1 MTRIAGELFAG
12 RFAIERIA
20 GSGGMGTVYAAR
32 DLATEHRVALKL
44 LQAGTHSSGDI
55 ERFGREASVLAEL
68 EHPGI
73 VSYVAHGA
81 APDGQRFLA
90 MEWLEGE
97 DLGQRLRRGP
107 LSIRD
112 TISLLRQVSSALAIA
127 HAHGV
132 IHRDL
137 KPSNLFLTFGE
148 IERVKI
154 LDFGI
159 ARRMAASQV
168 MTRTGLVIG
177 TPEYMAPEQARG
189 DKDIT
194 AASDIFSLGCV
205 LYECLT
211 GQPPF
216 GGEHVAA
223 VLVRILLE
231 TPVSLLVRR
240 PGIPESLA
248 SIIDQMLQKE
258 ASQRFADGRA
268 LLQAVAN
275 LHAPLPMEDELATTL
290 RVGKTESEPSFA
302 RDEQELLS
310 VVIASAPGWI
320 QVDGP
325 TADHRTGPGEQ
336 AQRRDLLATL
346 GQLGARA
353 EWLLDGALVATLHG
367 LGSAT
372 DQITQAARAALLI
385 KERWPDCVVA
395 LATGRAALL
404 GNLPVGEAVDLAA
417 RLLRTHAEQSAVIQR
432 AGVWL
437 DDLSASLLSR
447 RFALTRHDGIALLK
461 GEDLPADD
469 AYLLLGK
476 PTPCVG
482 RDQELALLEMLL
494 TGSVEESVAQ
504 AVLVTARSGVGK
516 SRLCREFLR
525 RVALRD
531 DKILIVRGDGDP
543 MTGGSPYA
551 ILRVALRHFLG
562 LSHRDNGSV
571 PSVPSQVA
579 ERLRLYLPRED
590 QRTTIAFLGELCGVP
605 FPDDGLAALRAARN
619 DPKIM
624 SDQIA
629 ESVISFFGAL
639 TAQHPVVFVLEDLH
653 WADALTVKLI
663 AAALRDLAEQPLFFL
678 ALARPEVHERFPR
691 IWAGLRMREVS
702 LSGLSKKAC
711 ERLILAVLGKGISAD
726 TVSRI
731 IEQASG
737 NTLFLE
743 ELIRAA
749 ASGSLEHLPSTLLA
763 ILQGRIGQLEPAARR
778 VIRAASIYGST
789 FWKGGVRALLSSEK
803 STHDIGHAL
812 RQLQDAEL
820 VSARPES
827 RLPGEEEYV
836 FRSVLIRESAYG
848 LLTEDDR
855 RVGHRRA
862 AEYLDHAGEDDALAL
877 AEHFEKGQL
886 PLQAALYF
894 LKAGLRSFECND
906 LEESLRRA
914 RRGLACSESGQ
925 VQAELR
931 TLLTMAHCWRSELE
945 DAYSYSVAAWP
956 LLARGSRWECSVL
969 FHGMWAALV
978 TGHESEFASMADALC
993 QFQPA
998 AADATRDVVL
1008 WGSLG
1013 ASLLTSYGRSALA
1026 KELLRRAED
1035 IMKQSPLLRQENDLR
1050 GALYMGQSDY
1060 IRAVEGNPWQP
1071 FVLSQQAT
1079 QAFADIGDRRDQ
1091 ITAMNRLG
1099 QSQGELGDA
1108 ENGQKTLGEALLL
1121 AKRIR
1126 VPFAVLQT
1134 ELHLA
1139 ALLQSVGTEPA
1150 LGEAAALAE
1159 SVLKTP
1165 GLSMGYT
1172 GWCYGI
1178 LSAVALHRQQFQQ
1191 SVRLARKAAPLCVRV
1206 PLRRLWVQSVLARA
1220 LSACGEQ
1227 SEAVTLAEDLLQALA
1242 QLGGGYMEV
1251 TVRLAAGQILAQAGQ
1266 TERADRE
1273 RIRALQSVILHAD
1286 QIPDATLRT
1295 LYKDSQLKMTQP
1307 SSAVG

>member
-1 MTRIAGELFAG
+1 MTRIVGELFAG
-12 RFAIERIA
+12 RFAVERIA

-32 DLATEHRVALKL
+32 DLATERKVALKL
-44 LQAGTHSSGDI
+44 LQAGAHTSGDI

-97 DLGQRLRRGP
+97 DLAQRLRRGP

-127 HAHGV
+127 HARGV
-132 IHRDL
+132 VHRDL

-205 LYECLT
+205 IYECLT

-231 TPVSLLVRR
+231 TPVSLLDRR
-240 PGIPESLA
+240 PGIPDSLA
-248 SIIDQMLQKE
+248 SIVEQMLQKE
-258 ASQRFADGRA
+258 PSQRFTDGRT
-268 LLQAVAN
+268 LLQAVVN
-275 LHAPLPMEDELATTL
+275 LQAPLPAEDELATTL
-290 RVGKTESEPSFA
+290 RIGKTESEPAFA
-302 RDEQELLS
+302 SDEQELLS
-310 VVIASAPGWI
+310 VVIASAPGWL

-325 TADHRTGPGEQ
+325 TADHRTGPVEQ
-336 AQRRDLLATL
+336 SQRRELLATL
-346 GQLGARA
+346 SLLGARA

-385 KERWPDCVVA
+385 KERWPDSVVA
-395 LATGRAALL
+395 LATGRAAIL

-417 RLLRTHAEQSAVIQR
+417 RLLRTHVEQRALLQR

-447 RFALTRHDGIALLK
+447 RFALTRQDGIALLQ

-469 AYLLLGK
+469 VSLLLGK

-482 RDQELALLEMLL
+482 RDQELGLLDMLL

-504 AVLVTARSGVGK
+504 AVLVTAKSGVGK

-531 DKILIVRGDGDP
+531 DSIVIVRGDGDP

-551 ILRVALRHFLG
+551 ILRVALRQFLG
-562 LSHRDNGSV
+562 LSLRDQESV
-571 PSVPSQVA
+571 RNLPSQVT
-579 ERLRLYLPRED
+579 ERLRHHLPSDE

-605 FPDDGLAALRAARN
+605 FPDDGLPALRAARN

-629 ESVISFFGAL
+629 EAVIAFLRAL
-639 TAQHPVVFVLEDLH
+639 SAQHPVVFVLEDLH

-663 AAALRDLAEQPLFFL
+663 ASALRDLAEQPLFFL

-691 IWAGLRMREVS
+691 MWAGLRMRDIS
-702 LSGLSKKAC
+702 LSGLSRKAC
-711 ERLILAVLGKGISAD
+711 ERLIVAVLGKGIAAE

-778 VIRAASIYGST
+778 VIRAASIYGLT

-820 VSARPES
+820 IAVRTES
-827 RLPGEEEYV
+827 RLPGEEEYA

-886 PLQAALYF
+886 PIKAALYF

-906 LEESLRRA
+906 LEEALRRA

-925 VQAELR
+925 LQAELR
-931 TLLTMAHCWRSELE
+931 TLLTMAHCWRFELD
-945 DAYSYSVAAWP
+945 DAFAYSVAAWP

-978 TGHESEFASMADALC
+978 TGHEPEFASMAEALC
-993 QFQPA
+993 HFQPV
-998 AADATRDVVL
+998 AADAARDLVL

-1013 ASLLTSYGRSALA
+1013 ASLLTSYGRSSLA
-1026 KELLRRAED
+1026 RDLLQRAQD
-1035 IMKQSPLLRQENDLR
+1035 IMVQSPWLHQENDLR

-1071 FVLSQQAT
+1071 LLLSQEAT
-1079 QAFADIGDRRDQ
+1079 RAFADIGDRRDQ

-1099 QSQGELGDA
+1099 QSQGELGDT
-1108 ENGQKTLGEALLL
+1108 ENGQKTLREALQL

-1126 VPFAVLQT
+1126 VPFAVLQS

-1139 ALLQSVGTEPA
+1139 ALLQSIGTEPA
-1150 LGEAAALAE
+1150 LREAATLAE
-1159 SVLKTP
+1159 SILQTP
-1165 GLSMGYT
+1165 GLSTGYT

-1178 LSAVALHRQQFQQ
+1178 LAAVALYRHQFDL
-1191 SVRLARKAAPLCVRV
+1191 SVVHAQKAIPLCARV
-1206 PLRRLWVQSVLARA
+1206 PLRLLWVQSVLARA
-1220 LSACGEQ
+1220 LSACGMQ
-1227 SEAVTLAEDLLQALA
+1227 SAAVLLTDELLRSLA
-1242 QLGGGYMEV
+1242 QRGGGYMEV
-1251 TVRLAAGQILAQAGQ
+1251 TVRLVAAQILERAGQ
-1266 TERADRE
+1266 TERAETEKRHAIE
-1273 RIRALQSVILHAD
+1273 SLALRAQ
-1286 QIPDATLRT
+1286 QIPDAALRT
-1295 LYKDSQLKMTQP
+1295 LYHDSQIKTLH
-1307 SSAVG
+1307 

>member
-1 MTRIAGELFAG
+1 MSRIAGELFAG
-12 RFAIERIA
+12 RFSVERIA

-32 DLATEHRVALKL
+32 DLSTERKVALKL
-44 LQAGTHSSGDI
+44 LQAGTHSFGDI
-55 ERFGREASVLAEL
+55 ERFSREASVLAEL

-90 MEWLEGE
+90 MEWLDGE

-112 TISLLRQVSSALAIA
+112 TISLLRQVASALAIA
-127 HAHGV
+127 HSRGV
-132 IHRDL
+132 VHRDL

-148 IERVKI
+148 MERVKI

-189 DKDIT
+189 DKEIT
-194 AASDIFSLGCV
+194 AATDIFSLGCV
-205 LYECLT
+205 VYECLT

-231 TPVSLLVRR
+231 TPVSLLDRR
-240 PGIPESLA
+240 PGTPESLA
-248 SIIDQMLQKE
+248 GIVDQMLQKE
-258 ASQRFADGRA
+258 PSQRFADGQA
-268 LLQAVAN
+268 LLQAVAH
-275 LHAPLPMEDELATTL
+275 LQAPQPMEDELATTL
-290 RVGKTESEPSFA
+290 RIGKTESEPTFA
-302 RDEQELLS
+302 SDEQELLS

-320 QVDGP
+320 AAEGP
-325 TADHRTGPGEQ
+325 TADHRTGPVEQ
-336 AQRRDLLATL
+336 SQRRELLTAL
-346 GQLGARA
+346 GQLGARS

-372 DQITQAARAALLI
+372 DQLAQAARAALLI
-385 KERWPDCVVA
+385 KERWPDSVVA
-395 LATGRAALL
+395 LATGRAAIL

-417 RLLRTHAEQSAVIQR
+417 RLLRTHADHSAVVQR
-432 AGVWL
+432 SGVWL

-447 RFALTRHDGIALLK
+447 RFALSRHEGIALLSA
-461 GEDLPADD
+461 EDLPTDD
-469 AYLLLGK
+469 AHLLLGK

-482 RDQELALLEMLL
+482 RDQELGLLDMLL

-504 AVLVTARSGVGK
+504 AVLVTAKSGVGK

-531 DKILIVRGDGDP
+531 ESILIIRGDGDP

-551 ILRVALRHFLG
+551 ILRAALRHFLG
-562 LSHRDNGSV
+562 LSSRDQESLHS
-571 PSVPSQVA
+571 PSAQIA
-579 ERLRLYLPRED
+579 ERLRTYLPEAT
-590 QRTTIAFLGELCGVP
+590 QRSTVAFVGELCGVP
-605 FPDDGLAALRAARN
+605 FSDEGLPVLRAARN

-629 ESVISFFGAL
+629 EAVITFLGAL

-663 AAALRDLAEQPLFFL
+663 ASALRDLAEQPLFFL

-691 IWAGLRMREVS
+691 IWAGLRVREVS
-702 LSGLSKKAC
+702 LSGLSRKAC
-711 ERLILAVLGKGISAD
+711 ERLIGAVLGKGI
-726 TVSRI
+726 TTENVSRI

-749 ASGSLEHLPSTLLA
+749 KNGSIEHLPPTLLA

-778 VIRAASIYGST
+778 VVRAASVYGAT

-812 RQLQDAEL
+812 RQLQEAEMI
-820 VSARPES
+820 SMRTES

-848 LLTEDDR
+848 LLTEEDR

-886 PLQAALYF
+886 PIKAALYF

-906 LEESLRRA
+906 LEETLRRA
-914 RRGLACSESGQ
+914 RRGLACSENGQ

-945 DAYSYSVAAWP
+945 EAFQHSVAAWP
-956 LLARGSRWECSVL
+956 LLAKGSRWECSVL
-969 FHGMWAALV
+969 FHGMWASLV
-978 TGHESEFASMADALC
+978 TGHEPEFASMAAALC
-993 QFQPA
+993 HFQPSATDA
-998 AADATRDVVL
+998 ARELVL
-1008 WGSLG
+1008 WGALG
-1013 ASLLTSYGRSALA
+1013 ASLLTSYGRSIIA
-1026 KELLRRAED
+1026 KQLLHRAED
-1035 IMKQSPLLRQENDLR
+1035 TLAQIPSLRQEHVLR

-1060 IRAVEGNPWQP
+1060 VRAFERDPWQP

-1099 QSQGELGDA
+1099 QAQGELGDTA
-1108 ENGQKTLGEALLL
+1108 SGEATLREALTL

-1139 ALLQSVGTEPA
+1139 ALLCSVGKESA
-1150 LGEAAALAE
+1150 LQESAALTE
-1159 SVLKTP
+1159 SILHTP

-1178 LSAVALHRQQFQQ
+1178 MAAIALTRQQYAQ
-1191 SVRLARKAAPLCVRV
+1191 SIDYAHRAAPLCVRV
-1206 PLRRLWVQSVLARA
+1206 PLRLLWVQSVLARA
-1220 LSACGEQ
+1220 LSASGQ
-1227 SEAVTLAEDLLQALA
+1227 QTEATALAESLHQSLD
-1242 QLGGGYMEV
+1242 QLGGGYIEV
-1251 TVRLAAGQILAQAGQ
+1251 TVRAAIAQVLDRAGQ
-1266 TERADRE
+1266 TDRADSERA
-1273 RIRALQSVILHAD
+1273 RALQSLAIRVDHIAD
-1286 QIPDATLRT
+1286 PALRAQYRNSQIP
-1295 LYKDSQLKMTQP
+1295 
-1307 SSAVG
+1307 SA